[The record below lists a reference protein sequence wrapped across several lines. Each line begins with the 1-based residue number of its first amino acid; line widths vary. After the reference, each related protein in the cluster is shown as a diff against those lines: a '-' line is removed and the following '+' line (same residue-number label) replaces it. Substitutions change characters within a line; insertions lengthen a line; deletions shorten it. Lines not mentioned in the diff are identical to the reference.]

1 MNDRRAKIGDD
12 SKEVEMVGL
21 VNERAGHS
29 HGQGTRI
36 DTRVSVRVATPRDA
50 ERLRGMFSRVSSET
64 IHQRFHLPYPDVP
77 EWMLTLMLNA
87 NHHDKEVLVAVAEEE
102 IVGHAMYV
110 RLDEGSEAEM
120 AIIVEDGWQSKG
132 VGKSLLSEL
141 AKRALLGGVGIF
153 TAEVLGTNQRMLGL
167 AAMFAET
174 DYTTKGDL
182 CHVRMLLRTL
192 EPMAYDAACALR
204 RAA

>member
-12 SKEVEMVGL
+12 PKEVEMVGL
-21 VNERAGHS
+21 VHEGKGQS
-29 HGQGTRI
+29 HRQGTHI
-36 DTRVSVRVATPRDA
+36 DTRVSVRVATPWDG
-50 ERLRGMFSRVSSET
+50 ERLRGMLSRLSPET
-64 IHQRFHLPYPDVP
+64 IYQRFHLPYPDVP
-77 EWMLTLMLNA
+77 EWMLALMLEA

-141 AKRALLGGVGIF
+141 AKRALLGGVEIF

-174 DYTTKGDL
+174 DYMTKGGL
-182 CHVRMLLRTL
+182 RHVRMLLRTL
-192 EPMAYDAACALR
+192 KPMGYDAPRALR

>member
-1 MNDRRAKIGDD
+1 
-12 SKEVEMVGL
+12 
-21 VNERAGHS
+21 
-29 HGQGTRI
+29 
-36 DTRVSVRVATPRDA
+36 
-50 ERLRGMFSRVSSET
+50 
-64 IHQRFHLPYPDVP
+64 
-77 EWMLTLMLNA
+77 MLDA

-141 AKRALLGGVGIF
+141 AKRALLGGVEIF

-174 DYTTKGDL
+174 DYTTKGGL

-192 EPMAYDAACALR
+192 EPMAYDAARALR